1 MGLDNAVGPRA
12 GSDPSRA
19 VPLHRCHGFREHV
32 IQVGQVL
39 DKYELLE
46 RVGQGGMAIVYR
58 GIDRQLKRVVAIKVL
73 HKHLAD
79 YQEARDRFE
88 REAQAVAK
96 LRHENILEIFDYS
109 GAEAADVA
117 GSSYIV
123 TEFIDGKTLKQQ
135 VTDRP
140 ITYPEIGAMIVLQ
153 VCRALAHAHAAGILH
168 RDVKPE
174 NIMIRADGVVK
185 LMDFGISHMVDLE
198 RLTVTGQLLGSP
210 AYMAPEH
217 VEGRPLDFRTDVFAA
232 GIVLY
237 QLTVGKLPF
246 EGKNPHEVL
255 KRIAEC
261 RFVDPRQANP
271 RIGNRL
277 GKIILRAMAA
287 QPADRFPA
295 IGEMV
300 LALEGYLEETGL
312 APDKVASELGRY
324 FQAPAAYEL
333 ALKERMIDHLTRRGQ
348 AHLAQDSRA
357 TALDVFDR
365 VLTLD
370 PTNPRV
376 LEILDGI
383 NRRRRR
389 RTHLIAAAGAAVLA
403 TCAWMVH
410 RNAQPPPVVA
420 LPAIDV
426 PGTPPV
432 PARRTEVAQV
442 ELPPVRAA
450 DPVES
455 SGKSAV
461 PPDAGPVP
469 DRAAAPSGEPRAS
482 APPPDAAPAG
492 IATKI
497 RVSPAKDSEYA
508 IGSGPRKPVPDDG
521 VIWVDLVAETEV
533 RAFNVSK
540 CCQEESQVVKPGA
553 DVTIVMPYLPGRVL
567 PRCAANLAVE
577 VRIGGVTADL
587 GTPFSVP
594 ICDSVDETKLVAV
607 EFLGE
612 RVDPTPINITVE
624 AGKTREVQCL
634 PAR

>member
-1 MGLDNAVGPRA
+1 M
-12 GSDPSRA
+12 
-19 VPLHRCHGFREHV
+19 
-32 IQVGQVL
+32 IQVGQVI

-109 GAEAADVA
+109 GADAAEAA

-123 TEFIDGKTLKQQ
+123 TEFIDGHTLKQRI
-135 VTDRP
+135 TERP

-153 VCRALAHAHAAGILH
+153 VCRALAHAHAAQILH

-174 NIMIRADGVVK
+174 NIMIRNDGVVK

-217 VEGRPLDFRTDVFAA
+217 VEGRPLDYRTDVFAI

-261 RFVDPRQANP
+261 RFLDPRQANP

-277 GKIILRAMAA
+277 GRIILRAMAA
-287 QPADRFPA
+287 QPSDRFPA

-300 LALEGYLEETGL
+300 IALEGYLDESGL
-312 APDKVASELGRY
+312 AHDKVAGELGRY
-324 FQAPAAYEL
+324 FQAPGAYEQ
-333 ALKERMIDHLTRRGQ
+333 ALKDRLIDHLTRHGQ
-348 AHLAQDSRA
+348 RELAADNRA
-357 TALDVFDR
+357 VALDVFDR
-365 VLTLD
+365 ILTID
-370 PTNPRV
+370 PQNAKV
-376 LEILDGI
+376 LELLDSI
-383 NRRRRR
+383 SRRKRR
-389 RTHLIAAAGAAVLA
+389 RTHAVAVAFIAVLGF
-403 TCAWMVH
+403 CAWMIHKRSQPPV
-410 RNAQPPPVVA
+410 AQPPPAVA
-420 LPAIDV
+420 EHL
-426 PGTPPV
+426 GTPPV
-432 PARRTEVAQV
+432 VRRDRQTAHEQVPAIPIDAAVDSTEV
-442 ELPPVRAA
+442 EA
-450 DPVES
+450 DPVPV
-455 SGKSAV
+455 GV
-461 PPDAGPVP
+461 PPPRAPVP
-469 DRAAAPSGEPRAS
+469 DAPV
-482 APPPDAAPAG
+482 APAK
-492 IATKI
+492 ALPTQI
-497 RVSPAKDSEYA
+497 RVSPAKDAEYA
-508 IGSGPRKPVPDDG
+508 VGTGTRRPVPDDG
-521 VIWVDLVAETEV
+521 VIHLELASETEV
-533 RAFNVSK
+533 HVYSLSK
-540 CCQEESQVVKPGA
+540 CCQEDSKLVRPGA

-567 PRCAANLAVE
+567 PSCAEDPAAE
-577 VRIGGVTADL
+577 VRIAGVSANL
-587 GTPFSVP
+587 GRTFAIP
-594 ICDSVDETKLVAV
+594 IGDSTDETKTVEV
-607 EFLGE
+607 EFLGDH
-612 RVDPTPINITVE
+612 VDPTPVKVTVE
-624 AGKTREVQCL
+624 AGKTKAVKCT

>member
-1 MGLDNAVGPRA
+1 M
-12 GSDPSRA
+12 
-19 VPLHRCHGFREHV
+19 

-109 GAEAADVA
+109 GAEAAEVA

-594 ICDSVDETKLVAV
+594 IGDSVDETKLVAV

>member
-1 MGLDNAVGPRA
+1 M
-12 GSDPSRA
+12 
-19 VPLHRCHGFREHV
+19 

-96 LRHENILEIFDYS
+96 LRHENIVEIFDYS
-109 GAEAADVA
+109 GADAAEVA

-153 VCRALAHAHAAGILH
+153 ICRALAHAHAAGILH

-174 NIMIRADGVVK
+174 NIMIRGDGVVK

-357 TALDVFDR
+357 SALDVFDR

-383 NRRRRR
+383 NRRKRRR
-389 RTHLIAAAGAAVLA
+389 AHLLAVAAAAVLA

-410 RNAQPPPVVA
+410 RNAQPPPAVA
-420 LPAIDV
+420 LPEIDA

-432 PARRTEVAQV
+432 PARRTDVSHI

-450 DPVES
+450 DAVEPPARP
-455 SGKSAV
+455 AV
-461 PPDAGPVP
+461 PADAAGPAT
-469 DRAAAPSGEPRAS
+469 DRATAPPGDPGVSVPH
-482 APPPDAAPAG
+482 PPDAAPAG

-508 IGSGPRKPVPDDG
+508 IGNGPRKPVPDDG
-521 VIWVDLVAETEV
+521 VIRVDLATDAEV
-533 RAFNVSK
+533 RVFNMSK
-540 CCQEESQVVKPGA
+540 CCQEESEVVKPGA

-567 PRCAANLAVE
+567 PRCAANPAAE

-587 GTPFSVP
+587 GAPFSVP
-594 ICDSVDETKLVAV
+594 IGDSIDETKIVTV

-612 RVDPTPINITVE
+612 RVDPTPIKVTVE
-624 AGKTREVQCL
+624 AGKMREVQCL

>member
-1 MGLDNAVGPRA
+1 
-12 GSDPSRA
+12 
-19 VPLHRCHGFREHV
+19 V

-109 GAEAADVA
+109 GADAAEAA

-135 VTDRP
+135 ITDRP
-140 ITYPEIGAMIVLQ
+140 ITYPEIGAMVILQ

-168 RDVKPE
+168 RDIKPE
-174 NIMIRADGVVK
+174 NVMVRSDGVVK

-217 VEGRPLDFRTDVFAA
+217 VEGRALDFRTDVFAV

-261 RFVDPRQANP
+261 RFVDPRQAQP

-277 GKIILRAMAA
+277 GRIILRAMAA
-287 QPADRFPA
+287 QPADRFAA

-300 LALEGYLEETGL
+300 IALEGYLEESGI
-312 APDKVASELGRY
+312 ASDKVAGELGRY

-333 ALKERMIDHLTRRGQ
+333 ALKERMVDHLTRRGQ
-348 AHLAQDSRA
+348 KLLAQDDRA
-357 TALDVFDR
+357 ASLDVFDR
-365 VLTLD
+365 VLTID
-370 PTNPRV
+370 PENARV

-383 NRRRRR
+383 NRRKRRR
-389 RTHLIAAAGAAVLA
+389 AGAIAAAGAAVLA
-403 TCAWMVH
+403 ACAWMLH
-410 RNAQPPPVVA
+410 SNAQPPPA
-420 LPAIDV
+420 
-426 PGTPPV
+426 
-432 PARRTEVAQV
+432 
-442 ELPPVRAA
+442 ELPPVIDAPGTSPALHHQTEVAHIDLPAIPADAA
-450 DPVES
+450 
-455 SGKSAV
+455 
-461 PPDAGPVP
+461 PD
-469 DRAAAPSGEPRAS
+469 DRAATPGSGAARIA
-482 APPPDAAPAG
+482 PPDAAPAIAPAAPG
-492 IATKI
+492 IATQI

-508 IGSGPRKPVPDDG
+508 IGTGLRRPVPDDG
-521 VIWVDLVAETEV
+521 VIRIELTGEAEIHV
-533 RAFNVSK
+533 FNLTK
-540 CCQEESQVVKPGA
+540 CCQEESQIVRPGA
-553 DVTIVMPYLPGRVL
+553 DVTIVMPYLPGRVV
-567 PRCAANLAVE
+567 PSCAESPTAE
-577 VRIGGVTADL
+577 VRIGGVSTAL
-587 GTPFSVP
+587 GRAFSIP
-594 ICDSVDETKLVAV
+594 IGDSTDETKTVAV
-607 EFLGE
+607 EFLGD
-612 RVDPTPINITVE
+612 RVDPTPIKVTVE
-624 AGKTREVQCL
+624 AGKTREVKCL
-634 PAR
+634 AAR

>member
-1 MGLDNAVGPRA
+1 M
-12 GSDPSRA
+12 
-19 VPLHRCHGFREHV
+19 

-109 GAEAADVA
+109 GAESAEVA

-140 ITYPEIGAMIVLQ
+140 ITYPEIGAMVVLQ

-174 NIMIRADGVVK
+174 NIMIRGDGVVK

-210 AYMAPEH
+210 ASMAPEH
-217 VEGRPLDFRTDVFAA
+217 VEGRPLDYRTDVFAA

-287 QPADRFPA
+287 QPADRFAA

-300 LALEGYLEETGL
+300 IALEGYLEETGL

-348 AHLAQDSRA
+348 AHLADDSRA

-370 PTNPRV
+370 PSNARV
-376 LEILDGI
+376 LEILDSI
-383 NRRRRR
+383 NRRKRRR
-389 RTHLIAAAGAAVLA
+389 IQLLAAAGAAVLA

-410 RNAQPPPVVA
+410 RNAQPPPA
-420 LPAIDV
+420 ISLPAFDA
-426 PGTPPV
+426 PGSPPV
-432 PARRTEVAQV
+432 PARHTDVAHI

-450 DPVES
+450 DPVENP
-455 SGKSAV
+455 ARQAI
-461 PPDAGPVP
+461 PADAADAAT
-469 DRAAAPSGEPRAS
+469 DRAAALPPGGDSRGS
-482 APPPDAAPAG
+482 ATSRPADVAPVWV
-492 IATKI
+492 ATRI

-508 IGSGPRKPVPDDG
+508 IGTGPRKPVPDDG
-521 VIWVDLVAETEV
+521 VIRIELPAETEV
-533 RAFNVSK
+533 HVYNLTK
-540 CCQEESQVVKPGA
+540 CCQEESQIIRPGA

-567 PRCAANLAVE
+567 PRCAVNLAAE
-577 VRIGGVTADL
+577 VRIDGVTADL
-587 GTPFSVP
+587 GTPFSIP
-594 ICDSVDETKLVAV
+594 IGDSIDETRAVSV

-612 RVDPTPINITVE
+612 RIDQTPIKTTVE
-624 AGKTREVQCL
+624 AGKLREVQCL

>member
-1 MGLDNAVGPRA
+1 
-12 GSDPSRA
+12 
-19 VPLHRCHGFREHV
+19 V

-109 GAEAADVA
+109 GADAAEVA

-140 ITYPEIGAMIVLQ
+140 ITYPEIGAMLMLQ

-174 NIMIRADGVVK
+174 NIMIRADGIVK
-185 LMDFGISHMVDLE
+185 LTDFGISHMVDLE

-217 VEGRPLDFRTDVFAA
+217 VEGRPLDFRTDVFAV

-300 LALEGYLEETGL
+300 IALEGYLEETGL

-333 ALKERMIDHLTRRGQ
+333 ALKERMVDHLTRRGQ
-348 AHLAQDSRA
+348 AHLADDSSA

-370 PTNPRV
+370 PSNARV

-383 NRRRRR
+383 NRRKRRR
-389 RTHLIAAAGAAVLA
+389 AHLIAGAGAAVLA
-403 TCAWMVH
+403 ICAWMVH
-410 RNAQPPPVVA
+410 RNAQPPSAVA
-420 LPAIDV
+420 VPAIDA
-426 PGTPPV
+426 PATPAI
-432 PARRTEVAQV
+432 PARRTDVTHI
-442 ELPPVRAA
+442 ELPPARAA

-455 SGKSAV
+455 PAR
-461 PPDAGPVP
+461 PALPADAAGPP
-469 DRAAAPSGEPRAS
+469 ADRVAAPAAGGDPP
-482 APPPDAAPAG
+482 APSPPDAAPAG
-492 IATKI
+492 IPTRI

-508 IGSGPRKPVPDDG
+508 IGSGPRRPVPDDG
-521 VIWVDLVAETEV
+521 VIRIDLAAETEV
-533 RAFNVSK
+533 HVFNLTK
-540 CCQEESQVVKPGA
+540 CCQEESEVVRPGA

-567 PRCAANLAVE
+567 PRCAANPAAE

-587 GTPFSVP
+587 GAPFSVP
-594 ICDSVDETKLVAV
+594 IGDSIDETKTVAV
-607 EFLGE
+607 EFLGD
-612 RVDPTPINITVE
+612 RVDPTPLKVTVE
-624 AGKTREVQCL
+624 AGKMREVQCL